1 MLTNRD
7 IIRNFKLI
15 KELCESYVQ
24 LLLDLC
30 RYIVCVVCVV
40 CAFVRVCWCV
50 LIDYSIHSIDRQI
63 NMCARSGVYVV
74 CECVCVC
81 VSSCVICELRL
92 GTRPQA
98 KLYMYA
104 GSSPIHL
111 APDPTNC
118 DNDAGTNFIQSR
130 LCFLLCLVYSH
141 GIYQAHAHGIIY
153 AAHFRLIFGSFLL
166 CLCLV

>member
-50 LIDYSIHSIDRQI
+50 LIDYSIHSIDR
-63 NMCARSGVYVV
+63 
-74 CECVCVC
+74 
-81 VSSCVICELRL
+81 
-92 GTRPQA
+92 
-98 KLYMYA
+98 
-104 GSSPIHL
+104 
-111 APDPTNC
+111 
-118 DNDAGTNFIQSR
+118 
-130 LCFLLCLVYSH
+130 
-141 GIYQAHAHGIIY
+141 
-153 AAHFRLIFGSFLL
+153 
-166 CLCLV
+166 